1 MSGEDD
7 PIKKRAEEIRAANA
21 AHGVSQ
27 DAVVRSERLH
37 LVQRYLDSLT
47 DKTSHSVECV
57 EADARAHGA
66 VARFSFL
73 KDGKRWTQNM
83 FEFGVART
91 RGDGEQS
98 PPSFYLAPTSAAF
111 SIPNPRTGVAREIR
125 EGTSDEVIEFAVTIS
140 IEMMA
145 RVVASGGMLGTF
157 AEIDSAL
164 ADQERHAARRER
176 VAKQQRG
183 KKFWRGCGAAI
194 LWFFGFFIGV
204 GLLGSLLRTCSGAS

>member
-1 MSGEDD
+1 
-7 PIKKRAEEIRAANA
+7 
-21 AHGVSQ
+21 
-27 DAVVRSERLH
+27 
-37 LVQRYLDSLT
+37 
-47 DKTSHSVECV
+47 
-57 EADARAHGA
+57 
-66 VARFSFL
+66 
-73 KDGKRWTQNM
+73 M

-125 EGTSDEVIEFAVTIS
+125 DGTSDEVIEFAVTIS

-204 GLLGSLLRTCSGAS
+204 GLFGKSVASMQRRIVRLIQVEPSPSFGREGDQGEGGVPAEA